1 MDSPTQLIETILDL
15 DSSVQRQLRL
25 IMPESWLNS
34 AMPLSATRALFAI
47 ERGHANT
54 PRGVAEALGVS
65 RTSVTG
71 MLDRLEADHLIT
83 RTLDSADRRSFLL
96 EVTDAGRQ
104 LVRDLAILRREQLAL
119 ALRSM
124 DVSSLESLKLG
135 LEALMQAMQQQARQ
149 TVIEQP

>member
-54 PRGVAEALGVS
+54 PRGVAEALDVS

-119 ALRSM
+119 ALTSM

-135 LEALMQAMQQQARQ
+135 LEALTQAMQQQARQ